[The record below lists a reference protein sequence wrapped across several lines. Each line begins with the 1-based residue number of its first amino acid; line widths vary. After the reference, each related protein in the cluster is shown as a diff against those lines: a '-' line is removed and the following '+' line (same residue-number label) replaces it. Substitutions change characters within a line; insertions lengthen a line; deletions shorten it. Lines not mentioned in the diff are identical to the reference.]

1 MKRKKATQGAQG
13 VVDRREFLEAAGKYT
28 VSGLATAGMIESL
41 GTNSAMAAPE
51 ARTSQIARFVVNT
64 RYDALPPKAL
74 EWAKT
79 AILDCLGVAVAGSRE
94 ESSRICAELARQEKA
109 AEEATVYGHGFKS
122 SAVEAAFANGIAAHA
137 TDFDHSFVVGGQP
150 SAPIIPAVFALGESL
165 GANGKQVLEASIAG
179 FE

>member
-28 VSGLATAGMIESL
+28 ASGLAAAGMIENL
-41 GTNSAMAAPE
+41 ETNNAIAAQIATNQPG
-51 ARTSQIARFVVNT
+51 ARARKIARFAVNT

-79 AILDCLGVAVAGSRE
+79 AMLDCLSVAVAGSRE

-109 AEEATVYGHGFKS
+109 AEETTVYGHGFKS
-122 SAVEAAFANGIAAHA
+122 
-137 TDFDHSFVVGGQP
+137 
-150 SAPIIPAVFALGESL
+150 
-165 GANGKQVLEASIAG
+165 
-179 FE
+179 